1 MVERRMTGDIA
12 NRGGHDGPL
21 IRPIR
26 CSHHLNNMDVRPAE
40 LQITPKPLE
49 RIAVDWNREAVA
61 IDRVNPL
68 DLDSVDQIHVV
79 GGSPQAIPTEHDL
92 V

>member
-1 MVERRMTGDIA
+1 MVHKAVNSVCYRQRA
-12 NRGGHDGPL
+12 
-21 IRPIR
+21 
-26 CSHHLNNMDVRPAE
+26 
-40 LQITPKPLE
+40 KE

-61 IDRVNPL
+61 INRVNPL
-68 DLDSVDQIHVV
+68 DFNSVDQMHVV

>member
-1 MVERRMTGDIA
+1 M
-12 NRGGHDGPL
+12 GGQAG
-21 IRPIR
+21 
-26 CSHHLNNMDVRPAE
+26 VRAGADPTDEA
-40 LQITPKPLE
+40 LE
-49 RIAVDWNREAVA
+49 RIAFDRNREAVA
-61 IDRVNPL
+61 INCVNPL

>member
-1 MVERRMTGDIA
+1 MEKLKSRASRIPGIVVRSPTLRLSLRRA
-12 NRGGHDGPL
+12 P
-21 IRPIR
+21 
-26 CSHHLNNMDVRPAE
+26 SVRVD
-40 LQITPKPLE
+40 PLE

-61 IDRVNPL
+61 INRVNPL
-68 DLDSVDQIHVV
+68 DLESVDQIHVV

>member
-1 MVERRMTGDIA
+1 MGWDLPWAQFRLAV
-12 NRGGHDGPL
+12 GGLG
-21 IRPIR
+21 R
-26 CSHHLNNMDVRPAE
+26 S
-40 LQITPKPLE
+40 PLE

-61 IDRVNPL
+61 INRVNPL

-92 V
+92 VYGGSRLIGTARRLQSTA